1 MARDSTAVVV
11 AGSGGAGA
19 ITAGS
24 ILLRAAACAG
34 DHVAQIDELLE
45 REPVPH
51 PDWARDCDPPAEPE

>member
-34 DHVAQIDELLE
+34 DHAQIDELLE